1 MAASFQKAAC
11 RHLQQRLKV
20 AMRWCDSEVIKGN
33 LVVAPK
39 SVVVTGGV
47 AANQYLRE
55 CLTKVVIARNE
66 DKKFERKRNLNKEG
80 NIGQNAM
87 DMEICFPPV
96 RLCTD
101 NGVMVAWTGHER
113 LALGMADDATPPEDG
128 KENFKTRWPLGGDTL
143 KTKKGRILKDDPKL

>member
-47 AANQYLRE
+47 ASNQYLRE
-55 CLTKVVIARNE
+55 SLTNVVIARNE
-66 DKKFERKRNLNKEG
+66 DKKWERKRNLKKEG
-80 NIGQNAM
+80 NIGKDAM

-113 LALGMADDATPPEDG
+113 LALGMVDDATPPEDG
-128 KENFKTRWPLGGDTL
+128 KENFQTRWPLGGDTL
-143 KTKKGRILKDDPKL
+143 KTKKGRVLKDDPKL